1 MRSLRLCLLDVL
13 FRGQSEHDVPEK
25 NCPGW
30 HTTLATME
38 QQQAAET
45 KDSTLAPNCFLAMAL
60 I

>member
-1 MRSLRLCLLDVL
+1 LAQGRTNALLDVL

-38 QQQAAET
+38 QQQAAQT
-45 KDSTLAPNCFLAMAL
+45 KDRTLAPN
-60 I
+60 